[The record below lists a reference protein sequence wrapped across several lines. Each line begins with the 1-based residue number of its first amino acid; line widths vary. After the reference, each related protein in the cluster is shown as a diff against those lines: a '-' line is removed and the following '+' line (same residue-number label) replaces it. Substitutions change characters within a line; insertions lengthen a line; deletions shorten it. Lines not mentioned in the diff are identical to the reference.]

1 MGAIKHHVHLG
12 EHMITNEEKID
23 VINNRL
29 DNLEFV
35 MNSFIDH
42 AEEFKDK
49 YSLEEEILKCNSRK
63 NALLQ
68 ELSDL
73 EALI

>member
-1 MGAIKHHVHLG
+1 
-12 EHMITNEEKID
+12 
-23 VINNRL
+23 
-29 DNLEFV
+29 

>member
-23 VINNRL
+23 VVNNRL
-29 DNLEFV
+29 ENLEFI

-49 YSLEEEILKCNSRK
+49 YSLEEELLKCNSRK

-68 ELSDL
+68 ELSAL

>member
-12 EHMITNEEKID
+12 EYMITNKEKID
-23 VINNRL
+23 TVKNRL
-29 DNLEFV
+29 DNLEFI

-42 AEEFKDK
+42 AEDFKDK
-49 YSLEEEILKCNSRK
+49 YSLEEELLACNSRK
-63 NALLQ
+63 NVLLQ
-68 ELSDL
+68 ELSTL

>member
-1 MGAIKHHVHLG
+1 MGAIKHYVHIG
-12 EHMITNEEKID
+12 EYMITNEEKID
-23 VINNRL
+23 VISNRL
-29 DNLEFV
+29 DNLEFI

-49 YSLEEEILKCNSRK
+49 YSLEEELLACNSRK

-68 ELSDL
+68 ELSTL